1 MLSLFSVLVMTATA
15 SADDGSA
22 LSTTT
27 SVTRAAASALGI
39 DESSTSSVLSLEEKS
54 DPEDGRGLSGLIH
67 PYLWDGG
74 ALPFIWGAMAARIAM
89 DRWVPA
95 RGAPLGFG
103 NEGGADVAGWE
114 NPGWA
119 VTATGGAVGIAMA
132 LGDNDSRW
140 FHVKGLAQTLSTGA
154 LVTGALKLTFARQR
168 PDWSGDAS
176 NGFGGGNR
184 SFPSGHSTQ
193 AFEIA
198 TYAALYLRYHG
209 FDRFRPH
216 GSFRWWEGVAY
227 AGIMGGAAMVAGE
240 RVYHKRHHL
249 SDVAAGAALGTATS
263 ALFFLYQESRYKK
276 RRDREVRNF
285 LVSPSVSG
293 KDVGVTAKWSY

>member
-1 MLSLFSVLVMTATA
+1 MDSARAVLSCRPMKTRRPVVLSLLSVLAMTGSA
-15 SADDGSA
+15 SADDGTT
-22 LSTTT
+22 STTT
-27 SVTRAAASALGI
+27 SPVGAAGAALGI
-39 DESSTSSVLSLEEKS
+39 DEASTSAVLSLEERS
-54 DPEDGRGLSGLIH
+54 DPEDRRGLSGLI
-67 PYLWDGG
+67 PSYLWDGG
-74 ALPFIWGAMAARIAM
+74 ALPFIWGTMAARIAM

-95 RGAPLGFG
+95 RSSPLGFG
-103 NEGGADVAGWE
+103 DEGGAAVAGWE

-119 VTATGGAVGIAMA
+119 VTATGGAVGLAMA

-154 LVTGALKLTFARQR
+154 MVVGGLKLAVARQR

-209 FDRFRPH
+209 FERFRPQ
-216 GSFRWWEGVAY
+216 GTFRWWEGVAY
-227 AGIMGGAAMVAGE
+227 GGIFTGAA
-240 RVYHKRHHL
+240 
-249 SDVAAGAALGTATS
+249 TS
-263 ALFFLYQESRYKK
+263 
-276 RRDREVRNF
+276 
-285 LVSPSVSG
+285 P
-293 KDVGVTAKWSY
+293 T